1 MPKLPFFKDSKTK
14 VKKWKKEYNEWL
26 EKNKAVPNL
35 QTANQMLNRPRPNSD
50 PPMLPAPNTV
60 TDGEL
65 EKFKVVYEKWVK
77 ENTHLPNVQS
87 VKQIIDRINNQR
99 KTIPNVAMKNLEN
112 KVNLLESKLDKMMK
126 HFGVK

>member
-1 MPKLPFFKDSKTK
+1 
-14 VKKWKKEYNEWL
+14 
-26 EKNKAVPNL
+26 
-35 QTANQMLNRPRPNSD
+35 MLNRPRPKSD
-50 PPMLPAPNTV
+50 PPMLPSPNTV

-65 EKFKVVYEKWVK
+65 QKFENTYTKWAK
-77 ENTHLPNVQS
+77 ENNHLPNLQP

-99 KTIPNVAMKNLEN
+99 KTNPTMAITSLEN